1 MHADV
6 PAVNGSTPANAP
18 EEYPETLYVRID
30 DTVQGEEEIYAGRIP
45 RDLADGADDEMLIG
59 VYRLEYLAVLTTTAT
74 LTPFP
79 APRNGPRR

>member
-18 EEYPETLYVRID
+18 EEYPDTLYVRID
-30 DTVQGEEEIYAGRIP
+30 DTAHGEEEIYAGRIP
-45 RDLADGADDEMLIG
+45 RDISDVAGDDVLIG

-74 LTPFP
+74 LTPYP